1 MKQKC
6 YRDFREDYD
15 RVVHNLRNKYYNL
28 YRSNIR
34 AKTGLTYREEE
45 YILKEF
51 WAKGTVSAFEIKN
64 ADTLGYCPWVRA
76 SWDMYGLPETVNL
89 INVYSSTLI
98 PTKTMVVDK
107 DVVLGYLQSNHK
119 PLKEIVDWYIERIA
133 QVEMVINTNL
143 MLHKMPYVIPVDKEE
158 KQKVTDIV
166 DRILNDE
173 LVITVEGFD
182 PVLFKSINTQTPY
195 IIDKLKDYEKCLE
208 YDLKT
213 VMGVNNPGEAKAEQL
228 QLAEVNAANA
238 EINCYDMDF
247 QNNLNKFSKQ
257 IKEVFGKV
265 VEFEVITDRAEFDGE
280 VHQEDGDQ
288 PGPEGEEEN
297 E

>member
-1 MKQKC
+1 MKTKF
-6 YRDFREDYD
+6 YRDFKEDYD
-15 RVVHNLRNKYYNL
+15 KVLHNLRNKYYNL
-28 YRSNIR
+28 YRSNI
-34 AKTGLTYREEE
+34 KCKEGLTYREEE
-45 YILKEF
+45 YVLKEF
-51 WAKGTVSAFEIKN
+51 WAKGTVAAFNIKN
-64 ADTLGYCPWVRA
+64 NVGIGFAPWVRQ

-89 INVYSSTLI
+89 INMYSSPVI
-98 PTKTMVVDK
+98 PTATQVVDK
-107 DVVLGYLQSNHK
+107 TVVLGYLQSNHK
-119 PLKEIVDWYIERIA
+119 PLKEIVEWYIERIA
-133 QVEMVINTNL
+133 QVEMVIHTNL
-143 MLHKMPYVIPVDKEE
+143 MLHKMPFVIPVEKDE

-247 QNNLNKFSKQ
+247 QNNLDIFSKQ
-257 IKEVFGKV
+257 IKDVLGKTV
-265 VEFEVITDRAEFDGE
+265 IFEVMTERAEYDGE
-280 VHQEDGDQ
+280 AHQEDGEQ
-288 PGPEGEEEN
+288 PGPTESEEE
-297 E
+297 